1 MLLRLLLKISFLDE
15 NPHPPP
21 SSLRSQK
28 QLMGEW
34 GGKFAGTREGT
45 DCIAVGTERAG
56 PSKASHDWV
65 KLLLSLSLRA

>member
-1 MLLRLLLKISFLDE
+1 
-15 NPHPPP
+15 
-21 SSLRSQK
+21 
-28 QLMGEW
+28 MGEW

-65 KLLLSLSLRA
+65 KLLLSLSLRAWAMEYDGIDGMK